1 MRPIEAEEVN
11 ARAVSLGRVSFLF
24 LHILENWLHLV
35 KRRIE
40 RIASFDKSSFRAISK
55 HEMYDQSPY

>member
-1 MRPIEAEEVN
+1 MQPIEAEEVN
-11 ARAVSLGRVSFLF
+11 ARAISLGRMSFLF

-40 RIASFDKSSFRAISK
+40 RIPSFEKSSFRAVSNN
-55 HEMYDQSPY
+55 EMYDQRTH